1 MLMRLMLKWDAIMA
15 ALAVATAIAVDH
27 VPRIVTVAAPALAKA
42 DVSKVATAT
51 A

>member
-1 MLMRLMLKWDAIMA
+1 MRLRLRWAVTTDARAVAMVIA
-15 ALAVATAIAVDH
+15 EAHVARVATVVATAH
-27 VPRIVTVAAPALAKA
+27 AKA